1 VLAAE
6 LGIGPGPLL
15 TEAQRRVVG
24 TTRRELPRD
33 VRLVGRT
40 AELDQL
46 RRPAPV
52 VLVDGM
58 PGVGKTALVVHAA
71 HGLAADFPDGQLFVT
86 MTGRAPVTLRL
97 LRGIGLTDPP
107 PDPDEQAALWRS
119 EVARRRMLIVLDGA
133 CDAAQ
138 VVPLLPATSG
148 SRTLITTSRR
158 GWHLDGAVR
167 LALPPL
173 GDDEAAALFVAA
185 AGRRGTDPHATA
197 AVLRGCGG
205 LPAALLDAA
214 ARLVTRPRWTLRRL
228 AEELAEDPCRVFS
241 GAVRQTIGAALTG
254 LDPDEQAVW
263 RTLGAAPAELTAAGG
278 TRAAYESL
286 VDRGLLESAGPDRYR
301 SHPVI
306 RQLAACRP
314 VVLQRGVA

>member
-1 VLAAE
+1 
-6 LGIGPGPLL
+6 
-15 TEAQRRVVG
+15 
-24 TTRRELPRD
+24 
-33 VRLVGRT
+33 VGRT

-86 MTGRAPVTLRL
+86 MTGSAPVTQRL

-107 PDPDEQAALWRS
+107 ADPDEQAALWRS
-119 EVARRRMLIVLDGA
+119 ELTRRRMLIVLDGA
-133 CDAAQ
+133 DRAAQ
-138 VVPLLPATSG
+138 VLPLLPATSG
-148 SRTLITTSRR
+148 SRTLITASRR

-167 LALPPL
+167 VTLPPL

-241 GAVRQTIGAALTG
+241 GAVRQSIGAALTG
-254 LDPDEQAVW
+254 LGPDEQAVW
-263 RTLGAAPAELTAAGG
+263 RTLGAAPAELTAAADA
-278 TRAAYESL
+278 RAAHEAL

-314 VVLQRGVA
+314 VVVQPAVA